1 MQVIDP
7 MERVYKLPKRVLR
20 ERESQGI
27 DSEVTTV
34 LVIRERTILNDRFT
48 RVLTIAFLAS
58 SDKFDI
64 DILSLD
70 HSSTEILED

>member
-1 MQVIDP
+1 
-7 MERVYKLPKRVLR
+7 MERIYKLPKRVLR
-20 ERESQGI
+20 ERESQSI
-27 DSEVTTV
+27 NSEVTTV

-48 RVLTIAFLAS
+48 RVLTIAFLTS

-70 HSSTEILED
+70 HGCAKILED